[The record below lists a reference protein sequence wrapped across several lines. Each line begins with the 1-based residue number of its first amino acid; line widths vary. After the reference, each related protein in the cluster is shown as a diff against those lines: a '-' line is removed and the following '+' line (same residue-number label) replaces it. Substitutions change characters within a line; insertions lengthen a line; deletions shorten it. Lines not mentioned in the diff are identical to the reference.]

1 MPRNKDLKRLV
12 RARMSKT
19 GESYTTARAKVVARS
34 SSVSRPVSKSAVAPR
49 VAKIEAVTRAERAPR
64 KPRVNY
70 AELAGMS
77 DEAIK
82 AKTGCPWVR
91 WVGVLDYHRADTLPH
106 REIAALVSKKFKIEG
121 WWAQA
126 VTVGYE
132 RIKGLRARGQRR
144 DGSYEANKSRTYNV
158 PIATLFDAWADA
170 RVRGRWLDNE
180 IGRVRTSTRERSMRL
195 DGRDQSIVA
204 VGFWS
209 KGPGKSAVAVQHT
222 KLRDPET
229 AGAVKRYWSERLDA
243 LARVLAP

>member
-12 RARMSKT
+12 RARMIKT
-19 GESYTTARAKVVARS
+19 GESYTTARARTVSRVAAKSATATRVAR
-34 SSVSRPVSKSAVAPR
+34 P
-49 VAKIEAVTRAERAPR
+49 PR
-64 KPRVNY
+64 KPRINY

-77 DEAIK
+77 DEAIQ
-82 AKTGCPWVR
+82 AKTGCTWLR
-91 WVGVLDYHRADTLPH
+91 WVGALDYHAADKLPH
-106 REIAALVSKKFKIEG
+106 REIAALVSRKFKIEG

-158 PIATLFDAWADA
+158 PIATLYDARADP
-170 RVRGRWLDNE
+170 RVRGRWLDGE

-195 DGRDQSIVA
+195 DGRDRSIVA
-204 VGFWS
+204 VGFIA

-222 KLRDPET
+222 RLRDRET
-229 AGAVKRYWSERLDA
+229 ASEVKQYWSERLDA
-243 LARVLAP
+243 LGEILASA